1 MKKRK
6 VANIIMVILI
16 LVIATAGVLTAGF
29 IRGWFDHDAQAATL
43 TEIRGV
49 VTMKRGGVA
58 YPVDSDTVLRK
69 GDTIA
74 TSPRGTASIQIGESL
89 FALNEKTEL
98 TVQEPTAAACALE
111 MSAGEAFC
119 LAASA
124 NPITLTLG
132 EDQPLHLQAAAAVAS
147 VRSGARSLSV
157 YAGQISWGEQTAAAG
172 QMLSWT
178 GDTLSVEDASLQSL
192 NEFAISCMRRAS
204 GTIALCYSNEDLD
217 QLEADRAAA
226 MQEQLQQ
233 QLRAP
238 ETQPTEPAASTAPT
252 SPTEP
257 NATDGPTSGETQPA
271 ATDAPDPVQAE
282 PELTELPTTNPPAT
296 QPPATEPEPTE
307 PPPPETDPP
316 LTCSI
321 AMYCDTILDN
331 WDNLDGEKAGYV
343 PSDGVL
349 LYPVTVEFEDGETVF
364 DVLCRVCSST
374 GIQLEYSWT
383 PMYNSYY
390 VEGIGNLY
398 EFDCGNES
406 GWMYKVNGWFPNYG
420 CSSYTLS
427 DGDVIVWCYTCN
439 GLGADV
445 GSGMG

>member
-6 VANIIMVILI
+6 VANLIMVILI

-58 YPVDSDTVLRK
+58 YPVDSETVLRK
-69 GDTIA
+69 GDTIV

-98 TVQEPTAAACALE
+98 TVREPTAAACALE
-111 MSAGEAFC
+111 MSTGEAFC
-119 LAASA
+119 LAAFA

-132 EDQPLHLQAAAAVAS
+132 EDQPLHLQDAAAFAS

-178 GDTLSVEDASLQSL
+178 GEILSVEDAPLQAL
-192 NEFAISCMRRAS
+192 NEFAISCMRRAN
-204 GTIALCYSNEDLD
+204 GTMVLCYSNEDLD
-217 QLEADRAAA
+217 RLEADRAAA

-238 ETQPTEPAASTAPT
+238 ETRPTEPAASTAPT

-257 NATDGPTSGETQPA
+257 TPTEGPASGETQPA
-271 ATDAPDPVQAE
+271 ATDAPDPVQADPE
-282 PELTELPTTNPPAT
+282 PTEPPTTNPPAT
-296 QPPATEPEPTE
+296 QLPATEPEPTE

-316 LTCSI
+316 LACSI
-321 AMYCDTILDN
+321 AIYCNTILDN

-343 PSDGVL
+343 PADGVL

-364 DVLCRVCSST
+364 DVLCRICSSA

-445 GSGMG
+445 GGGMG